1 MAIKFLDAIDLTG
14 LEVQNVLAQS
24 VAGNPTA
31 LGEGQFFFDSTS
43 KIFKY
48 WNGTSWVSLDGQGG
62 VTSLIDGVGTVVSS
76 ATGNVAVNLNLVG
89 LKNYVL
95 EGISLSGS
103 PVDVKA
109 VFPFSDAANNV
120 SYATIA
126 DLPFTANTGTVT
138 SITNAADTGTGTAIT
153 GSGTFTY
160 TGAGLISTAVSGT
173 TVTISTTATSNTG
186 TVTSVGPAN
195 GTFISSSS
203 AAITGSGT
211 LTYDLSA
218 SGTPSATTY
227 LRGDNSWATIA
238 AGFANFGIGAD
249 SGTAATIDSKD
260 DILFTGAGGIA
271 TSISTAGTTSTVGI
285 TLGNSGVT
293 AGTYAS
299 ADITVDAQGR
309 ITAASA
315 GGSGTMTSFDVG
327 GDSGTDQVI
336 TNGNKLSILGGEGI
350 VTAASATDTLTATLA
365 LSELPVRTAAIDAAT
380 DYIVGL
386 FDKGADQNK
395 TFVRDFT
402 LSMWS
407 APTANLSIGSNK
419 LINVTDPT
427 AAQDAA
433 TKNYVDTTFAGSG
446 ALIYQGGYDASTAA
460 PSAGVKQGW
469 TYAVTKAGSGVPAG
483 FWSPTLEVGDLVIAN
498 IDTPTTAA
506 DWTEI
511 NKNIDVAT
519 ATVQGIA
526 NFPTAGGLS
535 VSAGAV
541 SMPNVGTAGSV
552 GSASK
557 SLAITTDSKGRVSAA
572 TATDIA
578 IAASQVTNF
587 CAEVESCVDARSATG
602 TIGNATSWTIT
613 HNLNS
618 FNVMI
623 QVYSNVAPFET
634 VQVFTSRKDK
644 DTAVI
649 SVAVNPGASALN
661 YMIVKV

>member
-48 WNGTSWVSLDGQGG
+48 WNGASWVSLDGQGG
-62 VTSLIDGVGTVVSS
+62 VTSLLDGVGTLVSS
-76 ATGNVAVNLNLVG
+76 ATGSVAVNLNLVG
-89 LKNYVL
+89 PSNYVL
-95 EGISLSGS
+95 EGIDLSSS
-103 PVDVKA
+103 PVDIKSLI
-109 VFPFSDAANNV
+109 PFSDAAKNV
-120 SYATIA
+120 SFAAIS

-138 SITNAADTGTGTAIT
+138 SITNAANTGTGTAIT
-153 GSGTFTY
+153 GAGTFTY

-195 GTFISSSS
+195 GTFVSSSS
-203 AAITGSGT
+203 AAITGAGT

-218 SGTPSATTY
+218 SGTASATTY

-238 AGFANFGIGAD
+238 AGFANFAISAD

-271 TSISTAGTTSTVGI
+271 TSISTVGTTSTVGI
-285 TLGNSGVT
+285 TLGTSGVT

-309 ITAASA
+309 VTAAAA

-327 GDSGTDQVI
+327 GDKGADQVI

-350 VTAASATDTLTATLA
+350 VTEASATDTLTATLA
-365 LSELPVRTAAIDAAT
+365 LAELPVRTVPIDGLT
-380 DYIVGL
+380 DYFVGL

-395 TFVRDFT
+395 SLIKD
-402 LSMWS
+402 LSLS
-407 APTANLSIGSNK
+407 ELGAPTKNLSIGYK
-419 LINVTDPT
+419 LTNVVDPT
-427 AAQDAA
+427 VAQDAA

-469 TYAVTKAGSGVPAG
+469 TYAVTKAGSGLPLG
-483 FWSPTLEVGDLVIAN
+483 FWDPTLEVGDLVIAN

-535 VSAGAV
+535 VSSGAV
-541 SMPNVGTAGSV
+541 SMPNVGTASSV

-557 SLAITTDSKGRVSAA
+557 SLAITTDAKGRVTAKS
-572 TATDIA
+572 ATDIA
-578 IAASQVTNF
+578 IAASQVSNF
-587 CAEVESCVDARSATG
+587 CEEVDSCVDARSATG
-602 TIGNATSWTIT
+602 TIGDNTTWTIA
-613 HNLNS
+613 HNLNT

-623 QVYSNVAPFET
+623 QVYSNASPFET

-644 DTAVI
+644 DTVII

>member
-62 VTSLIDGVGTVVSS
+62 VTSLLDGVGTLVSS
-76 ATGNVAVNLNLVG
+76 ATGSVAVNLNLVG
-89 LKNYVL
+89 PSNYVL
-95 EGISLSGS
+95 EGIDLSGS
-103 PVDVKA
+103 PIDIKSVL
-109 VFPFSDAANNV
+109 PFSDAANNV
-120 SYATIA
+120 SYAAIS

-153 GSGTFTY
+153 GAGTFTY
-160 TGAGLISTAVSGT
+160 TGAGLISTAVTGT
-173 TVTISTTATSNTG
+173 TVTISTTATDNTG

-203 AAITGSGT
+203 AAITGAGT

-218 SGTPSATTY
+218 SGTASATTY

-238 AGFANFGIGAD
+238 AGFANFGISAD
-249 SGTAATIDSKD
+249 SGIAATIDSKD
-260 DILFTGAGGIA
+260 DILFTGAGGIT
-271 TSISTAGTTSTVGI
+271 TSISTVGTTSTVGI

-309 ITAASA
+309 VTAASA

-350 VTAASATDTLTATLA
+350 VTAASATDTLTATLD
-365 LSELPVRTAAIDAAT
+365 LTELPVRTAAIDGLT
-380 DYIVGL
+380 DYFVGL
-386 FDKGADQNK
+386 FDKGLDQNK
-395 TFVRDFT
+395 SLIKD
-402 LSMWS
+402 LSLS
-407 APTANLSIGSNK
+407 QLGSPTKDLAIGYK
-419 LINVTDPT
+419 LTGVVDPT

-446 ALIYQGGYDASTAA
+446 ALIYQGGYDATTAA

-469 TYAVTKAGSGVPAG
+469 TYAVTVAGSGLPLG
-483 FWSPTLEVGDLVIAN
+483 FWDPTLEVGDLVIAN
-498 IDTPTTAA
+498 VDAPTTAA

-535 VSAGAV
+535 VTSGAV
-541 SMPNVGTAGSV
+541 SMPNVGTASSV

-557 SLAITTDSKGRVSAA
+557 SLAITTDAKGRV
-572 TATDIA
+572 TAKTASDIA

-602 TIGNATSWTIT
+602 TIGDNTTWTIT
-613 HNLNS
+613 HNLNT

-623 QVYSNVAPFET
+623 QVYSNASPFET

-644 DTAVI
+644 DNVII
-649 SVAVNPGASALN
+649 SVAVNPGVDALN

>member
-14 LEVQNVLAQS
+14 LEVQNVLAQN

-62 VTSLIDGVGTVVSS
+62 VTSLVDGVGTLVSS

-89 LKNYVL
+89 LSNYVL
-95 EGISLSGS
+95 EGINLSGS
-103 PVDVKA
+103 PVDIKS

-120 SYATIA
+120 SYASIA

-173 TVTISTTATSNTG
+173 TVTISTTATNNTG

-238 AGFANFGIGAD
+238 AGFANFGISAD
-249 SGTAATIDSKD
+249 SGTAAVIDSKD

-271 TSISTAGTTSTVGI
+271 TSISTVGTTSTVGI

-293 AGTYAS
+293 AGSYAS

-350 VTAASATDTLTATLA
+350 VTAASATDTLTATLD
-365 LSELPVRTAAIDAAT
+365 LSELPVRTAAIDGAT
-380 DYIVGL
+380 DYFVGL

-395 TFVRDFT
+395 SLIKD
-402 LSMWS
+402 LSLS
-407 APTANLSIGSNK
+407 ELGAPTGNLSIGHK
-419 LINVTDPT
+419 LTNVVNPT
-427 AAQDAA
+427 SAQDAA

-446 ALIYQGGYDASTAA
+446 ALIYQGGYDATTAA
-460 PSAGVKQGW
+460 PSVGVLAGW
-469 TYAVTKAGSGVPAG
+469 TYAVTVAGSGVPAG

-498 IDTPTTAA
+498 IDTPKTAA

-519 ATVQGIA
+519 ATVLGIA

-541 SMPNVGTAGSV
+541 SMPSVGTPGSV

-602 TIGNATSWTIT
+602 TIGNATSWTIA
-613 HNLNS
+613 HNLNT

-623 QVYSNVAPFET
+623 QVYSNVSPFET

-644 DTAVI
+644 DTVII
-649 SVAVNPGASALN
+649 SVAVDPGASALN

>member
-14 LEVQNVLAQS
+14 LEVQNVLAQN

-48 WNGTSWVSLDGQGG
+48 WNGASWVSLDGQGG
-62 VTSLIDGVGTVVSS
+62 VTSLLPGVGTLVSS
-76 ATGNVAVNLNLVG
+76 ATGSVAVNLNLAG
-89 LKNYVL
+89 LSNYVL
-95 EGISLSGS
+95 EGVNLSGA

-109 VFPFSDAANNV
+109 VMPFSDAANNV
-120 SYATIA
+120 SYALIS
-126 DLPFTANTGTVT
+126 DLPFTA
-138 SITNAADTGTGTAIT
+138 
-153 GSGTFTY
+153 
-160 TGAGLISTAVSGT
+160 
-173 TVTISTTATSNTG
+173 NTG

-203 AAITGSGT
+203 AAITTAGT
-211 LTYDLSA
+211 IAYDLSA

-238 AGFANFGIGAD
+238 AGFANFGVSAD

-260 DILFTGAGGIA
+260 SILFTGAGGIV
-271 TSISTAGTTSTVGI
+271 TSISTVGTVSTVGI
-285 TLGNSGVT
+285 TLGASGVT

-309 ITAASA
+309 VTAASA

-327 GDSGTDQVI
+327 GDSGVDQAI

-350 VTAASATDTLTATLA
+350 VTVASATDTLTTTLD
-365 LSELPVRTAAIDAAT
+365 LTELPAKTAAVDSKT
-380 DYIVGL
+380 DYLVGL

-395 TFVRDFT
+395 AIIGDLSLSLWGAPTVD
-402 LSMWS
+402 LSM
-407 APTANLSIGSNK
+407 ASNK
-419 LINVTDPT
+419 ITNVTNPT
-427 AAQDAA
+427 LAQDAA

-446 ALIYQGGYDASTAA
+446 ALIYQGGYDATTAA
-460 PSAGVKQGW
+460 PSVGVKAGW
-469 TYAVTKAGSGVPAG
+469 TYAVTVAGSGVPAG

-498 IDTPTTAA
+498 IDTPATAA

-535 VSAGAV
+535 VTAGAV
-541 SMPNVGTAGSV
+541 SLPNVGTAV
-552 GSASK
+552 TNLGSASE
-557 SLAITTDSKGRVSAA
+557 SLKITTDAKGRVSAA
-572 TATDIA
+572 TKQSIA

-602 TIGNATSWTIT
+602 TIGDNTSWTIT

-649 SVAVNPGASALN
+649 SVAVNPGVDALN